1 MFYFITFLENR
12 FFQFFCDLQQ
22 NCTSLNLQTFQI
34 KYLDY
39 GKRPL
44 INFKPMKSSISAF
57 GMIYNQLT
65 LNFAEKKSNSMLLNF
80 YK

>member
-1 MFYFITFLENR
+1 MFYFITFLEKR
-12 FFQFFCDLQQ
+12 FFQFFGDLQQ

-44 INFKPMKSSISAF
+44 IKF
-57 GMIYNQLT
+57 
-65 LNFAEKKSNSMLLNF
+65 
-80 YK
+80 